1 MSLPP
6 PAATLLLRGSCPVR
20 HLELTLDSVL
30 GQTNPHFRLLA
41 NRRDLGLDGAAL
53 VQQYGEPRF
62 EVRDD
67 PPSCAPAP
75 DIETVGVIA
84 AGAVLHPTWLS
95 RMLAALQA
103 APSASFAVCR
113 ATRFDG
119 TRLTP
124 GPAPGPAPGALAHDP
139 SPDPLPAASLFRTGF
154 YLAAAPDPAALLS
167 HAGAAVVAARLVIAR
182 VPGPPPPLQRRL
194 VTTLFGRDYVPA
206 GIEADRPPTLHV
218 VIDTEAEFDWQKPF
232 APDLTAVSALGQLE
246 SAQAIFD
253 RYGLRPV
260 YLIDYP
266 VASQPAGIAAIGA
279 IAGRGGAA
287 IGAHLHPWTNPP
299 FDSPIDRRLSFPGNL
314 PPDAEAAKLDFLL
327 AAIEQNF
334 GERPVFYK
342 AGRYGIGPN
351 TASLIAER
359 GARVDFS
366 LLPETDL
373 RDVHGPDFRMVN
385 AIPYRVAGL
394 DLLSVPMTRA
404 DVGPL
409 SRWWRLRGW
418 LDTQTAAFLHVRAF
432 LVRAALLERLT
443 LTPEGVEA
451 RLQVVL
457 LQTLL
462 RRGHRLFVLHFH
474 SPSLA
479 AGHTPYVRSE
489 AERVAFLERIEVVC
503 RWFFEELGG
512 MPGRPWDLLD
522 VPLRRHSPSLL
533 N

>member
-6 PAATLLLRGSCPVR
+6 TAVTLLLRGSCPVR
-20 HLELTLDSVL
+20 HLELTLDSLL

-41 NRRDLGLDGAAL
+41 NRFDLGADGVDL
-53 VQQYGEPRF
+53 FQRYGEPRF

-67 PPSCAPAP
+67 PLSCAPDPGTEA
-75 DIETVGVIA
+75 VGVIA
-84 AGAVLHPTWLS
+84 AGAVLLPTWLT

-103 APSASFAVCR
+103 APSSSFALCR
-113 ATRFDG
+113 TTRFDG
-119 TRLTP
+119 TRLSP
-124 GPAPGPAPGALAHDP
+124 GPAAPSALSALVNDP
-139 SPDPLPAASLFRTGF
+139 TLATAALIRTTS
-154 YLAAAPDPAALLS
+154 YLAAGPDPAALLL
-167 HAGAAVVAARLVIAR
+167 HASAAIVAARLAIAR
-182 VPGPPPPLQRRL
+182 VPGPSPPPQRRL

-206 GIEADRPPTLHV
+206 GIEAERPPTLHV

-266 VASQPAGIAAIGA
+266 VATQPAGIAAIRA
-279 IAGRGGAA
+279 IVDRGGAA

-299 FDSPIDRRLSFPGNL
+299 LDSPIDRRLSFPGNL
-314 PPDAEAAKLDFLL
+314 PPDSEAAKLDFLL

-334 GERPVFYK
+334 GARPIFYK

-351 TASLIAER
+351 TAALIGER
-359 GARVDFS
+359 GAKVDFS
-366 LLPETDL
+366 LMPETDL

-443 LTPEGVEA
+443 LTPEGVDA

-479 AGHTPYVRSE
+479 AGHTPYVRTE
-489 AERVAFLERIEVVC
+489 TERLAFLDRIETVC

-522 VPLRRHSPSLL
+522 VPLRRHDVQSK
-533 N
+533 